1 MAACVSDVAIAQFN
15 SGIQGLVTD
24 SSGAVV
30 PEATIHVTNTSTGVS
45 RNAVTSAEGLYRI
58 LSLGPGSYVASAE
71 ARGFR
76 TSSRPNIELSTNET
90 VRVDFA
96 LQIGDVSETV
106 AVVDRPPEVET
117 EQGRFSGLIARQELN
132 DL

>member
-1 MAACVSDVAIAQFN
+1 MRLFLWFAMAACVSEVAIAQFN

-76 TSSRPNIELSTNET
+76 TGI
-90 VRVDFA
+90 DKK
-96 LQIGDVSETV
+96 
-106 AVVDRPPEVET
+106 
-117 EQGRFSGLIARQELN
+117 
-132 DL
+132 